1 LGRGSNPQDQRFAV
15 YNVVSGGFFETLRI
29 SLSRGRYLN
38 DQDVASAPWAAVVN
52 EAFAREF
59 FPGEDALGQTI
70 VVVAGPDERP
80 RQIVGVVKDAMQFMP
95 RMPVQPEIFTSYLQQ
110 TREIPG
116 NFQGSRFRPKL
127 IIRSPVVQTIKAEA
141 LSEIVSRFDRD
152 LVVFGVN
159 TLNHFAAERGSLDR
173 FYAIALGFFAA
184 IALLLSSVGIYALM
198 NYPVTDRF
206 QEIGIRVSLGASR
219 GRVVWLIAAYG
230 FKVAVAGLVVGITT
244 ALATTRLIAGMLF
257 GVKPWDPLTFS
268 VVAVFLL
275 VVAMAACMFPA
286 LRATRID
293 PVTALRS
300 E

>member
-1 LGRGSNPQDQRFAV
+1 
-15 YNVVSGGFFETLRI
+15 
-29 SLSRGRYLN
+29 
-38 DQDVASAPWAAVVN
+38 
-52 EAFAREF
+52 
-59 FPGEDALGQTI
+59 
-70 VVVAGPDERP
+70 
-80 RQIVGVVKDAMQFMP
+80 
-95 RMPVQPEIFTSYLQQ
+95 
-110 TREIPG
+110 
-116 NFQGSRFRPKL
+116 
-127 IIRSPVVQTIKAEA
+127 VVQTIKAEA

-152 LVVFGVN
+152 LVLFGVN

-173 FYAIALGFFAA
+173 FYAIALGFFAS

-198 NYPVTDRF
+198 NYSVTDRF

-230 FKVAVAGLVVGITT
+230 FKVAVAGLIVGIAT

-257 GVKPWDPLTFS
+257 GVKPWDPFTFS
-268 VVAVFLL
+268 VVAIFLL
-275 VVAMAACMFPA
+275 ALAMAACMVPA